1 MPKLLRETIST
12 EINSLFQ
19 NFLVSQSMNTSNSE
33 LVEEVFENL
42 RHTLLQKQQHIMFS
56 LMNNQSMANSVRQYP
71 HQITYSNFEQKLLD
85 GNQLHNIIV
94 CLLALSDL
102 FLNAVEEYLK
112 TIENNFDLLLHL
124 TSKYYQFQST
134 VIGIEQNLGFLFQN
148 YGELHQELF
157 STNLGKFSFWKPA
170 FAMWIKKMN
179 KFHQTTNPIYSS
191 LLQLNTNEEFE
202 KSMMDKKYQ
211 KIFSK
216 TNKDLDQQMKV
227 SSQSY

>member
-1 MPKLLRETIST
+1 
-12 EINSLFQ
+12 
-19 NFLVSQSMNTSNSE
+19 
-33 LVEEVFENL
+33 
-42 RHTLLQKQQHIMFS
+42 
-56 LMNNQSMANSVRQYP
+56 
-71 HQITYSNFEQKLLD
+71 
-85 GNQLHNIIV
+85 
-94 CLLALSDL
+94 
-102 FLNAVEEYLK
+102 
-112 TIENNFDLLLHL
+112 
-124 TSKYYQFQST
+124 
-134 VIGIEQNLGFLFQN
+134 
-148 YGELHQELF
+148 
-157 STNLGKFSFWKPA
+157 LGKFSFWKPA